1 MPGFPGASICRGR
14 TMIKLDRSDIA
25 LAFVAIACGVFAL
38 LGASDVLPMQTAND
52 TPMWV
57 VGLIG
62 VMFVIAGIMI
72 FLRNY
77 SRALDFFA
85 AIVLASFTLIFGWI
99 TVFASPEGFSGGIPF
114 LPNDMN
120 VLFARIMF
128 GLGAL
133 MCFGGFLYAVKRFF
147 RRT

>member
-1 MPGFPGASICRGR
+1 
-14 TMIKLDRSDIA
+14 MIKLDRSDITLA
-25 LAFVAIACGVFAL
+25 LIAITCGGFALFVAAGV
-38 LGASDVLPMQTAND
+38 VPMQTAND

-72 FLRNY
+72 FLRNH

-85 AIVLASFTLIFGWI
+85 AIILASFTLITGWI
-99 TVFASPEGFSGGIPF
+99 TFFASPEGFSGGIPF
-114 LPNDMN
+114 LPRDMN
-120 VLFARIMF
+120 VTLARVMF
-128 GLGAL
+128 GLGSI

-147 RRT
+147 RHGRKDESGDSR